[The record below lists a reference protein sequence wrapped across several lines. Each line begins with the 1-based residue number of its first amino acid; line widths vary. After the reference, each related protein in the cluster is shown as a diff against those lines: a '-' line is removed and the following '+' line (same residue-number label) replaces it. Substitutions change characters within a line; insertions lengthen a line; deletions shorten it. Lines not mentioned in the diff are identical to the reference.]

1 MDGTAILFILAIAIA
16 GVAAIFLFA
25 LKGLLDQLPD
35 VFDSAG
41 RARDAWDRLTKKNDQ
56 APQPDPTEE
65 QPPPAVSPAISE
77 EPPAA
82 A

>member
-1 MDGTAILFILAIAIA
+1 MDGTAILFILAIA
-16 GVAAIFLFA
+16 GVVAIFLFA

-56 APQPDPTEE
+56 APQPDATEE
-65 QPPPAVSPAISE
+65 QPPLAVSPASSE

>member
-1 MDGTAILFILAIAIA
+1 MDGAAILFILAVA

-35 VFDSAG
+35 VIKSAG
-41 RARDAWDRLTKKNDQ
+41 QVRDEWERFKKKGDE
-56 APQPDPTEE
+56 ADK
-65 QPPPAVSPAISE
+65 PPELPPSVAVSPDDE